1 VLRLLPLQRLPS
13 RAADAMTAQSRLRV
27 SARAFAMNLRSAAL
41 RRAQL
46 SFRAMWASESRC
58 VAAAGASMWRGG
70 ADRTRTSPHSFE
82 GVGRDGRR
90 VLAEARG
97 DGSSVTEL
105 TDVREIGPVLE
116 VADAIQIGARAMPG
130 VRTTEQ

>member
-1 VLRLLPLQRLPS
+1 
-13 RAADAMTAQSRLRV
+13 MTAQSWLRV

-46 SFRAMWASESRC
+46 SFGAMWASEWAAT
-58 VAAAGASMWRGG
+58 VAVSLRGGGRRLDVARRRRQDTHEPAQLRGCRTGRAAGACQG
-70 ADRTRTSPHSFE
+70 
-82 GVGRDGRR
+82 
-90 VLAEARG
+90 ARG

-116 VADAIQIGARAMPG
+116 VADAIQIGARDMPG